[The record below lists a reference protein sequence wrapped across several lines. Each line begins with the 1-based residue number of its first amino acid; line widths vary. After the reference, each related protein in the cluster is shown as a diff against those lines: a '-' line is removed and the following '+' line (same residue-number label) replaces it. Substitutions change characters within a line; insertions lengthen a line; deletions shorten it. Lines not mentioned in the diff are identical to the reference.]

1 MSGDDQAPLFEV
13 PRAELPPDP
22 LPRIPFGDRQCSVYV
37 ASPLTRLKQ
46 ASPEA
51 RLVESDLDTIKEA
64 IKSLDLDG
72 GLSVSIEAYVPIEH
86 SSAHRH
92 GDLTPEEVFKRNSL
106 QVLTNSDGL
115 IVYGC
120 EPGAGVGQEFT
131 WAATQVAIPVLWL
144 HHHEL
149 PVSRQV
155 SGTPGDITVKPYDKP
170 PDLRREVQDWVRS
183 RRAVLAA
190 GPFRRATREQR
201 WRGPTAAAHARW
213 ARLVGEERRRVCA
226 TLHVTPDVVEFYLS
240 NPLLLA
246 SAPHWL
252 IDQLTAE
259 GLLVVRSTATSRPL
273 GRLET
278 QQLMT
283 LAEAS
288 REYEWNAHVVD
299 FLRTSA
305 EQLLAEPA
313 TRRFKLETPADW
325 ARLYDSLRP

>member
-1 MSGDDQAPLFEV
+1 MSGDDQPPLFED
-13 PRAELPPDP
+13 PKAELPPDP
-22 LPRIPFGDRQCSVYV
+22 LPGTLFGDRQCSLYV

-46 ASPEA
+46 APSEA
-51 RLVESDLDTIKEA
+51 RLVESELDTITEA
-64 IKSLDLDG
+64 IKSLDFDG
-72 GLSVSIEAYVPIEH
+72 GLNMSIEAYVPIGH

-92 GDLTPEEVFKRNSL
+92 ADLTPEEVFKTNSL
-106 QVLTNSDGL
+106 QVLTRSDGL

-131 WAATQVAIPVLWL
+131 WAATQATIPVLWL
-144 HHHEL
+144 HHDEH

-155 SGTPGDITVKPYDKP
+155 RGTPGDITVKSYDEP
-170 PDLRREVQDWVRS
+170 SDLRREVRDWVRS

-201 WRGPTAAAHARW
+201 WRGPTTAAQARW
-213 ARLVGEERRRVCA
+213 ARLSDEERIRICA
-226 TLHVTPDVVEFYLS
+226 TLHIAPAVIDFYLS
-240 NPLLLA
+240 DPLLFA
-246 SAPHWL
+246 SAPVWVF
-252 IDQLTAE
+252 DQLTAE
-259 GLLVVRSTATSRPL
+259 GLLAARSPATSRPF

-278 QQLMT
+278 QQLMA

-288 REYEWNAHVVD
+288 REYEWSATVVD

-325 ARLYDSLRP
+325 ARLYDVLRP